1 MGYILSHLDLTHLLE
16 KLMQTRLTPFLA
28 LTAAIAATFTLSAC
42 GSGPAPANFGAQQ
55 PGSMVQPGGVYAV
68 LLAHTWKLESA
79 RDNDGRH
86 LSALFP
92 SPTKPVKLSF
102 TNGRIG
108 ITGGCNSRGG
118 SFQINS
124 ADQLE
129 VGQMISTMMACEA
142 PLMAADKAITAALAK
157 PADVRID
164 KGTPPRMTL
173 LTTTGDTLVFVGE
186 RTLESQHGKP
196 TRLFLEVAPQKV
208 ACNHPLMPN
217 AQCLQTREVTF
228 NEQGLRV
235 GEPGPWQVFQGD
247 IQGFNFEPG
256 YRSVLRV
263 DRFTRANPPADAS
276 RYIFVLDMQVE
287 TARVAK

>member
-1 MGYILSHLDLTHLLE
+1 MT
-16 KLMQTRLTPFLA
+16 
-28 LTAAIAATFTLSAC
+28 
-42 GSGPAPANFGAQQ
+42 
-55 PGSMVQPGGVYAV
+55 
-68 LLAHTWKLESA
+68 
-79 RDNDGRH
+79 
-86 LSALFP
+86 
-92 SPTKPVKLSF
+92 
-102 TNGRIG
+102 
-108 ITGGCNSRGG
+108 
-118 SFQINS
+118 
-124 ADQLE
+124 
-129 VGQMISTMMACEA
+129 
-142 PLMAADKAITAALAK
+142 
-157 PADVRID
+157 
-164 KGTPPRMTL
+164 TPPSMTL
-173 LTTTGDTLVFVGE
+173 LTAANETLVFTGE

-196 TRLFLEVAPQKV
+196 TRMFLEVAPQKV

>member
-1 MGYILSHLDLTHLLE
+1 MALLAPQISRAVDRYGQGRVLPGVTTVGVTSGASVPEILVTGVLERLAEYGYDT
-16 KLMQTRLTPFLA
+16 
-28 LTAAIAATFTLSAC
+28 
-42 GSGPAPANFGAQQ
+42 
-55 PGSMVQPGGVYAV
+55 VQPV
-68 LLAHTWKLESA
+68 T
-79 RDNDGRH
+79 
-86 LSALFP
+86 
-92 SPTKPVKLSF
+92 
-102 TNGRIG
+102 
-108 ITGGCNSRGG
+108 
-118 SFQINS
+118 
-124 ADQLE
+124 
-129 VGQMISTMMACEA
+129 
-142 PLMAADKAITAALAK
+142 TANE
-157 PADVRID
+157 
-164 KGTPPRMTL
+164 
-173 LTTTGDTLVFVGE
+173 TLVFTGE

-196 TRLFLEVAPQKV
+196 TRMFLEVAPQKV